1 MPMPNVLAWTLHS
14 ERLPRVNAS
23 LTTASEELETYD
35 HDLEYTSDFWL
46 VLRGT
51 IHVLAQD
58 LDLPLYFLP

>member
-14 ERLPRVNAS
+14 ERLPRVNTS
-23 LTTASEELETYD
+23 LITALEVPETYD

-51 IHVLAQD
+51 LHVLAQD
-58 LDLPLYFLP
+58 LDFLLYFLP